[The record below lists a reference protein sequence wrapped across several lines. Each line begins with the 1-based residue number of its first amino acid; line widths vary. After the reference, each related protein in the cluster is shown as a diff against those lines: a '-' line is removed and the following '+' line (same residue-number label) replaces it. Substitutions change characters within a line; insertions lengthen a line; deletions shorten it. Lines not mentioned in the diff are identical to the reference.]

1 MIKRSFICA
10 IVLVVIYSLFINL
23 FKVKPVV
30 QYTLQDNL
38 VRAQNYMYDDSVK
51 GADIMIGT
59 SMSAKIKQEKLP
71 KGVYI
76 LAGAG
81 FSVYDG
87 MSLIINSN
95 RHPKYVFIEEN
106 SILLPERP
114 DYIKYLFNLPN
125 YYRKKYFVSM
135 RDGYQPA
142 GEFYSSVF
150 IHTAPRIQW
159 FTHYLFNPMISVFYK
174 GRVLPVNPN
183 DYYAKE
189 KMQSTTDTN
198 IIKSAFTRL
207 REKVNE
213 LEEGGTKV
221 CFYRVPNA
229 PKVHY
234 SFVSMTIINY
244 FPRYFPAPKYT
255 YLPNPDIYAYHE
267 DDQIHMDD
275 TSCTKFTKFIAEKIA
290 VLLKKNG
297 SN

>member
-1 MIKRSFICA
+1 MIKRSFLCA
-10 IVLVVIYSLFINL
+10 LVLVTIYGLFICY
-23 FKVKPVV
+23 FSVKPVV

-38 VRAQNYMYDDSVK
+38 VRAQNYMYDDAVK
-51 GADIMIGT
+51 GDDVMIGT

-71 KGVYI
+71 KNVYI

-87 MSLIINSN
+87 MSLIINSK

-114 DYIKYLFNLPN
+114 DYIKYLFNLPD
-125 YYRKKYFVSM
+125 YYRKKYVTSM

-159 FTHYLFNPMISVFYK
+159 FTRYLFNPAIRVFYK
-174 GRVLPVNPN
+174 GKILPINPN
-183 DYYAKE
+183 EYYAKE

-198 IIKSAFTRL
+198 LIKAAFMRL
-207 REKVNE
+207 KEKVNE

-229 PKVHY
+229 PKVHF
-234 SFVSMTIINY
+234 SFVSVTIMNY
-244 FPRYFPAPKYT
+244 FPRYFPASKYT
-255 YLPNPDIYAYHE
+255 YLANPDIYAYHE

-275 TSCTKFTKFIAEKIA
+275 TSCIKFTGFIAGKIA
-290 VLLKKNG
+290 AVIKK
-297 SN
+297 